1 MKNNINGNAIE
12 KLCREYT
19 KLTDEEIEI
28 IQTAAQS
35 LPAMASMFDAD
46 AFIDCPLEDGSGNAI
61 VVAEARPVNR
71 ASSYQNKVVGLV
83 ATKEKEPAVC
93 RTFQLAVP
101 TKFMKAV
108 TQENEHVVQT
118 VEPILSVNGVI
129 GVFIVEQRMDQVFF
143 ADSSRGRRRS
153 DGKVD
158 AYHGMMDVE
167 NDGTNP
173 IADNIDE
180 GVLFIDNQDKVV
192 FRNMAAVEI
201 HKRLGFLN
209 EIMGANYREICIAK
223 VPEDTSNGN
232 ITIQEVKLGD
242 YYFNVKTVFID
253 NEDIHYIVT
262 ISDITL
268 RKLQEEELVYKSVA
282 SKEMHHR
289 VKNNLQTIAALLRLQ
304 RNNAESEAVKQALN
318 ETITRILA
326 ISSTHQILVENDM
339 DEVKLNDVVAN
350 VGDNAKLYFA
360 SDDFKLDIK
369 YHGGDFAIKFDMGN
383 VLALILNELMQ
394 NSIKHAFK
402 NRKEGKIEIMA
413 FMKRVDYVEIVYTD
427 NGCGFDPE
435 KINQDGMGWTIIRSL
450 VKEKLKGHV
459 TVKSGENGT
468 KVKIVFM
475 L

>member
-28 IQTAAQS
+28 IQIAAQS

-153 DGKVD
+153 DGKAD
-158 AYHGMMDVE
+158 AYHGIMDVE

-180 GVLFIDNQDKVV
+180 GVLFIDQSGQGR
-192 FRNMAAVEI
+192 FPGIWR
-201 HKRLGFLN
+201 
-209 EIMGANYREICIAK
+209 
-223 VPEDTSNGN
+223 
-232 ITIQEVKLGD
+232 
-242 YYFNVKTVFID
+242 
-253 NEDIHYIVT
+253 
-262 ISDITL
+262 
-268 RKLQEEELVYKSVA
+268 
-282 SKEMHHR
+282 
-289 VKNNLQTIAALLRLQ
+289 LLRFTKDWVFST
-304 RNNAESEAVKQALN
+304 RSWGR
-318 ETITRILA
+318 ITG
-326 ISSTHQILVENDM
+326 
-339 DEVKLNDVVAN
+339 K
-350 VGDNAKLYFA
+350 FA
-360 SDDFKLDIK
+360 
-369 YHGGDFAIKFDMGN
+369 
-383 VLALILNELMQ
+383 
-394 NSIKHAFK
+394 
-402 NRKEGKIEIMA
+402 
-413 FMKRVDYVEIVYTD
+413 
-427 NGCGFDPE
+427 
-435 KINQDGMGWTIIRSL
+435 
-450 VKEKLKGHV
+450 
-459 TVKSGENGT
+459 
-468 KVKIVFM
+468 
-475 L
+475 